1 MTEMGAWASGRGFE
15 CPSAGQQGKLTA
27 YAVRVSVEESE
38 KSESSFS
45 KDFIVCVYWPGEEQI
60 RRFAIPGAQRHR
72 AALMHEWKYL
82 RAASFVE
89 RRRESVF
96 RGPA

>member
-45 KDFIVCVYWPGEEQI
+45 KDFIVCVYWPGDGANQEI
-60 RRFAIPGAQRHR
+60 CDPGS
-72 AALMHEWKYL
+72 
-82 RAASFVE
+82 AAS
-89 RRRESVF
+89 
-96 RGPA
+96 